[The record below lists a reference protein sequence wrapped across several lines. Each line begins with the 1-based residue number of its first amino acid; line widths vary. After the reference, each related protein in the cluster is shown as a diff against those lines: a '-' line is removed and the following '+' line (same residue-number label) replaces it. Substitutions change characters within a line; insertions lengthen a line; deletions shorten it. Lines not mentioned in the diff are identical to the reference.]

1 MSQSKKS
8 KSIHLTIRTLGP
20 GWHDKDEAML
30 HAAFQLLTDFV
41 QQEFPDKHI
50 DWSHDVV
57 HRRAWKEI
65 RDLYAWW
72 TKKRPRRRSPL
83 DDRKIAKP
91 PVRFE
96 NVAGTKLRRVLTP
109 DKKKYAG
116 YFHALTEHAHLEKK
130 WHNEDQRNLH
140 RLINIRKFLW
150 T

>member
-1 MSQSKKS
+1 ML
-8 KSIHLTIRTLGP
+8 SIAGP
-20 GWHDKDEAML
+20 G
-30 HAAFQLLTDFV
+30 
-41 QQEFPDKHI
+41 
-50 DWSHDVV
+50 
-57 HRRAWKEI
+57 
-65 RDLYAWW
+65 
-72 TKKRPRRRSPL
+72 KRSATFTHGGQRKGRG
-83 DDRKIAKP
+83 DADRKIAKP